1 MGGAKLFFTVC
12 STVLIVSLVGTTFAL
27 ENLSMTQAGKEK
39 LDQFKE
45 AVSKTTFPAE
55 WMQQELTFVRYLR
68 ARDWDV
74 RRAKSMLLETVAWW
88 EENNMKDIHNEDWS
102 NIEKDFPLHTD
113 GVDKLGQP
121 VMVLTFAEWELR
133 QAAVQGRMDHVIRW
147 FIKGFDDV
155 HLKSF
160 EYQKSGKTNG
170 TQWNLIADMDKLSR
184 QQHLCIQ
191 CLRFYT
197 ELAITFESRYPGAID
212 KIFVVNAVRGRMNL
226 AIRVKGYDD
235 VHTKSFVYQK
245 LGKTNGTQWNVIADM
260 DKLSRQQQ
268 LCIQCLRFYTELV
281 VLLESRYPGAIS
293 KMFAINSPSIFQV
306 ILGVVNP
313 ILSKRTLNALEVLG
327 TNKEEWSKVLD
338 AHFEKDQL
346 PENLGGTRK
355 YATVWNE
362 I

>member
-212 KIFVVNAVRGRMNL
+212 KIFVVNA
-226 AIRVKGYDD
+226 
-235 VHTKSFVYQK
+235 
-245 LGKTNGTQWNVIADM
+245 
-260 DKLSRQQQ
+260 
-268 LCIQCLRFYTELV
+268 
-281 VLLESRYPGAIS
+281 
-293 KMFAINSPSIFQV
+293 PSIFQV